1 MNINSLLIILRY
13 SNKNNY
19 LKGSNKNMHKP
30 YIKVLHG
37 GKMNRR
43 KRLGDML
50 IELNYIT
57 ENDLQEALKIQKETG
72 NKIGEVLIERGFITE
87 DDLLQALEIQ
97 LGIQR
102 IYLDMITVDRKAVK
116 MISESLA
123 KKYNVFP
130 VQFIE
135 GKLLVLMNDP
145 LNIIAEDDV
154 RIASGY
160 EVKIALCGKAE
171 IS

>member
-19 LKGSNKNMHKP
+19 LKGSHKNIHKP

-50 IELNYIT
+50 IELNGT

-97 LGIQR
+97 LNTK

-154 RIASGY
+154 RNCFWI
-160 EVKIALCGKAE
+160 
-171 IS
+171 